1 MWNLKK
7 LNTQKQSKMLVARP
21 EETLVSRNNLPIIRG
36 KTSEDAMYNMVTR
49 VNIIYLKVVK

>member
-21 EETLVSRNNLPIIRG
+21 EETLASRNNLPIIRG